1 MKWTQLAVS
10 VRMTFLMACVNLGM
24 VSASRILVVVV
35 VDACGVMVVVGLN
48 TFEGLVA
55 VLAL

>member
-1 MKWTQLAVS
+1 
-10 VRMTFLMACVNLGM
+10 MTFLMACVNLGM